1 MTHNVFFWL
10 KDNQNIKLFESEAI
24 KLTLIDSVDR
34 GTLGKTALTPKR
46 EVTDKSFTY
55 HLSLS
60 FPDIDAHNAYQD
72 DSIHKDFVSKC
83 KDMWE
88 RVIVYDT
95 EDII

>member
-10 KDNQNIKLFESEAI
+10 KDNQNIKLFESEAT

-60 FPDIDAHNAYQD
+60 FSNIDAHNAYQS

-88 RVIVYDT
+88 KDIVYDT
-95 EDII
+95 EEII

>member
-1 MTHNVFFWL
+1 M
-10 KDNQNIKLFESEAI
+10 ILFTFS
-24 KLTLIDSVDR
+24 LTRSRFYPLVYGFKNKTSIDSVDR
-34 GTLGKTALTPKR
+34 GTLGKTALTPER

-60 FPDIDAHNAYQD
+60 FSNIGAHNAYQD